1 MIGKYT
7 CIGTI
12 FRTTRHRL
20 LADFGWI
27 AEFSMIRAGI
37 FLTFDLRML
46 DSPNATRFTAIRL
59 GPGGRRNGSPRTYS
73 GMYRVIEGVPT
84 TPGGG

>member
-1 MIGKYT
+1 VIGKYA

-12 FRTTRHRL
+12 FRTAPHRS

-27 AEFSMIRAGI
+27 AEFSTIRFGI

-46 DSPNATRFTAIRL
+46 DSPNATRYTAKRL

-73 GMYRVIEGVPT
+73 GM
-84 TPGGG
+84 